1 MTNFWV
7 TVAGAASIVLGAI
20 IQRLI
25 ESIGKKE
32 EEERRDQERKLLD
45 KEKKEMRQAL
55 EERID
60 ELESEI
66 KIIQRA
72 NLELDKI
79 NTRLLLKCEYC
90 ENKRLAN
97 AWKEEHEG

>member
-1 MTNFWV
+1 
-7 TVAGAASIVLGAI
+7 
-20 IQRLI
+20 
-25 ESIGKKE
+25 
-32 EEERRDQERKLLD
+32 
-45 KEKKEMRQAL
+45 MRQAL